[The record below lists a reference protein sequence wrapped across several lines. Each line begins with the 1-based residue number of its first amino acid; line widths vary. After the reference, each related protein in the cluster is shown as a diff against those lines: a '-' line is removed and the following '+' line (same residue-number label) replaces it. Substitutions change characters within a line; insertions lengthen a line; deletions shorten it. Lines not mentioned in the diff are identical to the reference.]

1 MFKLFRNKVNRE
13 RKRCRKIYYQKKV
26 QLCGNSN
33 APRCDLRTI
42 LNPDLNYEEKDLS
55 NEINKAFISV
65 MQSYNPLSE
74 DVCVSMEDDVPIS
87 TSELVVV
94 IKLIKKTNA
103 TRFILTTFR
112 HHPMSSSGNEF

>member
-1 MFKLFRNKVNRE
+1 MK
-13 RKRCRKIYYQKKV
+13 
-26 QLCGNSN
+26 QLCGNTN
-33 APRCDLRTI
+33 VPRCDLRTI

-87 TSELVVV
+87 TSELVVAA
-94 IKLIKKTNA
+94 KLKKSVHLVLVAQMVCPTG
-103 TRFILTTFR
+103 F
-112 HHPMSSSGNEF
+112 